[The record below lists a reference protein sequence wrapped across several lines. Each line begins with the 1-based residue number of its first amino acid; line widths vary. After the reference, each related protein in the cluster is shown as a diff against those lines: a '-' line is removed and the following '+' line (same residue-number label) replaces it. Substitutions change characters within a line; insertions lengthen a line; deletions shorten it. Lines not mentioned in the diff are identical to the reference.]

1 MKSGVI
7 IYVAGNA
14 PQDWTENDEAGVRN
28 LESQADLIE
37 IITTQTGHRDV
48 SDAWRALL
56 VKGMSHINCKMAIF
70 NEAGQI
76 EFTGKNL
83 RLCG

>member
-14 PQDWTENDEAGVRN
+14 PQHWTEEDERYIHNSV
-28 LESQADLIE
+28 SQADLIE
-37 IITTQTGHRDV
+37 IITTKTGHRDV

-56 VKGMSHINCKMAIF
+56 VKGMSHISCKMAIF
-70 NEAGQI
+70 NETGQI
-76 EFTGKNL
+76 EFTGKSL